1 MTERRRPIAAALLVA
16 VLATATF
23 ARGEWTSAGGGEV
36 PLDGNGHS
44 WVVQA
49 TLNGRVSGR
58 FLLDTGASY
67 CVLAPATA
75 HRLGLPSSSEHAEL
89 MTANGVVR
97 APLVRIQTLDVGRN
111 RARDVPAVVHSA
123 VSAPLDG
130 VIGLSYLNNFSS
142 YSIDSRRRVLRL
154 R

>member
-1 MTERRRPIAAALLVA
+1 MTGRRIAAALLLA
-16 VLATATF
+16 VLVSATR
-23 ARGEWTSAGGGEV
+23 ARGEWTAAGGSEV
-36 PLDGNGHS
+36 PLDGNGTS
-44 WVVQA
+44 WVVHA
-49 TLNGRVSGR
+49 TLNGRVTGL

-75 HRLGLPSSSEHAEL
+75 QRLGLPATGGAAEL
-89 MTANGVVR
+89 KTANGVVH
-97 APLVRIQTLDVGRN
+97 APVVRLRTVDLGSN
-111 RARDVPAVVHSA
+111 RARDVPAVVHAA

-130 VIGLSYLNNFSS
+130 VIGLSYLNNFTS

>member
-1 MTERRRPIAAALLVA
+1 MRRGRILAGLLLA
-16 VLATATF
+16 VLWSATL
-23 ARGEWTSAGGGEV
+23 ARGEWTAAGGAEV

-49 TLNGRVSGR
+49 TLNGRVTGR

-67 CVLAPATA
+67 CVLAPTTA
-75 HRLGLPSSSEHAEL
+75 HRLGLPSSGDQAEL
-89 MTANGVVR
+89 RTANGVVH
-97 APLVRIQTLDVGRN
+97 APLVRLRTVDVGSN
-111 RARDVPAVVHSA
+111 RARDVPAVVHAA

-130 VIGLSYLNNFSS
+130 VIGLSYLNNFTS